1 MESKK
6 KVIPIFVDIKPS
18 ELHVMDFN
26 GRFEVKELQ
35 RFRRALKEAKYTVGL
50 TFDSSN
56 GQYDNALENRY
67 AIEVRADFET
77 SSKYRTL
84 KTSSMI
90 EKQAA
95 KAYTKTMFGLFDEQ
109 YLKSLDCL
117 VFHKGHEAI
126 RFAEEGVKN
135 ESLYEVA
142 LGYMDEAFKKMKMVN
157 GKHDSS
163 LLDMDSQETLT

>member
-56 GQYDNALENRY
+56 G
-67 AIEVRADFET
+67 
-77 SSKYRTL
+77 
-84 KTSSMI
+84 
-90 EKQAA
+90 
-95 KAYTKTMFGLFDEQ
+95 
-109 YLKSLDCL
+109 
-117 VFHKGHEAI
+117 
-126 RFAEEGVKN
+126 FAEEGVKN